1 VCLRHGITWLALFGS
16 VATGEATP
24 ASDADVLVEF
34 EPGRRV
40 TYLDLERIA
49 VELSPLFGHR
59 PIDLAKPKQL
69 HWAIRDRVLSEAI
82 VLYGRR

>member
-1 VCLRHGITWLALFGS
+1 MAR
-16 VATGEATP
+16 GEATP
-24 ASDADVLVEF
+24 ESDADLLVEF
-34 EPGRRV
+34 EPDRRV

-49 VELSPLFGHR
+49 VELSPLLDHR
-59 PIDLAKPKQL
+59 PVDLAKPKQL